1 MRRAGLAVVVMVLGA
16 LFASSCTVHGHAR
29 VTYTSQPVVELVE
42 IRPGVWVAVDYPRPL
57 FYLDG
62 YYWVHRG
69 GQWMRSYTYY
79 GDSWVIV
86 HTRYVPA
93 PLHRLDRPPRT
104 YVRYRPPPERVR
116 YVAPRAR
123 ERSPAAERAPQ
134 PRVRDHREAPREPRQ
149 RPRDHERVPA
159 ERGGDRD
166 RDPPPRVRDHRESP
180 PEDRDRSREHER
192 VPAERGRP
200 R

>member
-1 MRRAGLAVVVMVLGA
+1 MRRAGLSIVVMVLGAA
-16 LFASSCTVHGHAR
+16 LFASSCTVHGQTR

-57 FYLDG
+57 FFLDG
-62 YYWVHRG
+62 YYWVYRD

-79 GDSWVIV
+79 GGSWVIV

-134 PRVRDHREAPREPRQ
+134 PRVRDHR
-149 RPRDHERVPA
+149 RP
-159 ERGGDRD
+159 DRT
-166 RDPPPRVRDHRESP
+166 PPPRVRDHRESP
-180 PEDRDRSREHER
+180 PDRSRDQER
-192 VPAERGRP
+192 VPSERGRP